1 MTFRRVVDST
11 DTPSAKGFR
20 RMSGPLCLPLGHA
33 AAPQPEPAD
42 AEEGFAVPA
51 GMPVLSTKGLI
62 LLAIPAVGG
71 VAVVGGFLA
80 GLGGALL
87 GAVAAACAFWAVIRH
102 VRQLHAARAAAEAR
116 ALAAEAD
123 SRRVVAE
130 SLAKSRFL
138 AEMSHEL
145 RTPLNTVMGFSEM
158 MAEEVL
164 GPHRVPAYGGY
175 ARDIHGAGRHL
186 LALADDLLDL
196 ARIESGHRTLVE
208 TPVRLD
214 ALAEDCLA
222 MMRPL
227 AAERRLSLS
236 LERLGTPRLWGDERA
251 IRQIALNLLANA
263 VKFTPVEGQ
272 VRLIAAVDATGGA
285 VLIVEDSG
293 PGIADS
299 ELPLGGAHARESRL
313 DLATGRGAGLGLA
326 IARGLAALHGGE
338 LELARRAGG
347 GTRARVTFPSAR
359 TLPGA

>member
-11 DTPSAKGFR
+11 DTPSAKGSR
-20 RMSGPLCLPLGHA
+20 RMSGPLCLPLGPA
-33 AAPQPEPAD
+33 AASQPEPAE
-42 AEEGFAVPA
+42 AGEGFAAPA
-51 GMPVLSTKGLI
+51 V
-62 LLAIPAVGG
+62 IPAKLMVIAIAAVAG
-71 VAVVGGFLA
+71 VALA
-80 GLGGALL
+80 GGAVAGPALALL
-87 GAVAAACAFWAVIRH
+87 GAAVGAIGVFLVGRH
-102 VRQLHAARAAAEAR
+102 VRRLDAARAAAEAR
-116 ALAAEAD
+116 ASEAEAE
-123 SRRVVAE
+123 SRRVAAE

-227 AAERRLSLS
+227 AAERRLRLS
-236 LERLGTPRLWGDERA
+236 LEQGATVRLWGDERA
-251 IRQIALNLLANA
+251 IRQVALNLLTNA
-263 VKFTPVEGQ
+263 VKFTPLEGQ
-272 VRLIAAVDATGGA
+272 VRLVTGLGPDGGA
-285 VLIVEDSG
+285 MLVIEDSG
-293 PGIADS
+293 PGIADG
-299 ELPLGGAHARESRL
+299 ELPLGAAHARESRL

-326 IARGLAALHGGE
+326 IARGLATLHGGE

-347 GTRARVTFPSAR
+347 GTRARVTFPPAR
-359 TLPGA
+359 TLRGA

>member
-1 MTFRRVVDST
+1 
-11 DTPSAKGFR
+11 
-20 RMSGPLCLPLGHA
+20 MSGPLCLPLGD
-33 AAPQPEPAD
+33 AAPPDPEA
-42 AEEGFAVPA
+42 AGAGFTE
-51 GMPVLSTKGLI
+51 PVLVSTKGLS
-62 LLAIPAVGG
+62 LLVLIAAGG
-71 VAVVGGFLA
+71 VALAGGFVA
-80 GLGGALL
+80 GSSGAVLGAAAALL
-87 GAVAAACAFWAVIRH
+87 AFVALARHIRRL
-102 VRQLHAARAAAEAR
+102 VAGRAAAEAR
-116 ALAAEAD
+116 ALEAEAE
-123 SRRVVAE
+123 SRRATAE

-164 GPHRVPAYGGY
+164 GPHRVPAYAGY

-214 ALAEDCLA
+214 ALAEDSLA

-236 LERLGTPRLWGDERA
+236 LEVAGAPPRLWGDERA

-263 VKFTPVEGQ
+263 VKFTPLEGQ
-272 VRLIAAVDATGGA
+272 VRLVVGLRRDGGTFLA
-285 VLIVEDSG
+285 VEDSG
-293 PGIADS
+293 PGIAEG

-338 LELARRAGG
+338 LELARRVGG
-347 GTRARVTFPSAR
+347 GTRARVTFPPAR

>member
-11 DTPSAKGFR
+11 DTPSAKGSR
-20 RMSGPLCLPLGHA
+20 RMSGPLCLPLGNA
-33 AAPQPEPAD
+33 AASQPEPAE
-42 AEEGFAVPA
+42 AGEGFAGPA
-51 GMPVLSTKGLI
+51 IISSKILI
-62 LLAIPAVGG
+62 LLAISAAGGLALAGGLAAG
-71 VAVVGGFLA
+71 VA
-80 GLGGALL
+80 GAIL
-87 GAVAAACAFWAVIRH
+87 GAAAAALAFAVVARH
-102 VRQLHAARAAAEAR
+102 VRSLHAAREAAEAK
-116 ALAAEAD
+116 ALAAEAE
-123 SRRVVAE
+123 SRRAVAE

-164 GPHRVPAYGGY
+164 GPHRVPAYAGY

-214 ALAEDCLA
+214 ALAGDCLA

-227 AAERRLSLS
+227 AAERRLRLS
-236 LERLGTPRLWGDERA
+236 LERLGMPRLWGDERA

-263 VKFTPVEGQ
+263 VKFTPIEGQ
-272 VRLIAAVDATGGA
+272 VRLVAAVDATGGA

-293 PGIADS
+293 PGIADG
-299 ELPLGGAHARESRL
+299 ELPLGVAHARESRL

-347 GTRARVTFPSAR
+347 GTRARVTFPPAR
-359 TLPGA
+359 TLRGA

>member
-1 MTFRRVVDST
+1 MTSRRVVDST
-11 DTPSAKGFR
+11 DTPTAKGFR
-20 RMSGPLCLPLGHA
+20 RMSGPLCLPLGNA
-33 AAPQPEPAD
+33 AASQPEPAQ
-42 AEEGFAVPA
+42 AGEGFAAPTVTSKA
-51 GMPVLSTKGLI
+51 LI
-62 LLAIPAVGG
+62 LLAILAS
-71 VAVVGGFLA
+71 AGFALA
-80 GLGGALL
+80 GGLAAGLAGAIL
-87 GAVAAACAFWAVIRH
+87 GAAGAAFAFMRVAKH
-102 VRQLHAARAAAEAR
+102 VRRLDAERAAAEAR
-116 ALAAEAD
+116 ALAAEAE

-164 GPHRVPAYGGY
+164 GPHRVPAYAGY

-214 ALAEDCLA
+214 VLAEDCLA

-263 VKFTPVEGQ
+263 VKFTPLEGQ
-272 VRLIAAVDATGGA
+272 VRLVAAVDAKGGA
-285 VLIVEDSG
+285 VLLVEDSG

-338 LELARRAGG
+338 LELSRRAGG
-347 GTRARVTFPSAR
+347 GTRARVTFPPAR
-359 TLPGA
+359 TLCGA

>member
-1 MTFRRVVDST
+1 MTSRRVVDST
-11 DTPSAKGFR
+11 GTLFAKGSR
-20 RMSGPLCLPLGHA
+20 RMSGPLCLPLGNA
-33 AAPQPEPAD
+33 AASKPEPAE
-42 AEEGFAVPA
+42 AAEGFAGPA
-51 GMPVLSTKGLI
+51 LLSSKVLI
-62 LLAIPAVGG
+62 LLAILASGG
-71 VAVVGGFLA
+71 LGLA
-80 GLGGALL
+80 GGLAAGLAGAILGAAV
-87 GAVAAACAFWAVIRH
+87 AVAAFVGVARH
-102 VRQLHAARAAAEAR
+102 VRRLHAAREAAEAR
-116 ALAAEAD
+116 ALAAEAE
-123 SRRVVAE
+123 SQRAAAE

-164 GPHRVPAYGGY
+164 GPHRVPAYAGY

-227 AAERRLSLS
+227 AAERCLSLS
-236 LERLGTPRLWGDERA
+236 LERLGIPRLWGDERA

-263 VKFTPVEGQ
+263 VKFTPFEGQ
-272 VRLIAAVDATGGA
+272 VRLVAAVDAKGNA

-326 IARGLAALHGGE
+326 IARGLATLHGGE

-359 TLPGA
+359 TMPGA

>member
-1 MTFRRVVDST
+1 
-11 DTPSAKGFR
+11 
-20 RMSGPLCLPLGHA
+20 MSGPLCLPLGHA
-33 AAPQPEPAD
+33 TASQPEPAD
-42 AEEGFAVPA
+42 AGEGFAAPAVIFRKEWMFNAIAGAAGVAMAGGAIA
-51 GMPVLSTKGLI
+51 GM
-62 LLAIPAVGG
+62 A
-71 VAVVGGFLA
+71 
-80 GLGGALL
+80 GALP
-87 GAVAAACAFWAVIRH
+87 AAAILCAAAAAFVFIVVARH
-102 VRQLHAARAAAEAR
+102 VRRLDAARLAAEAR
-116 ALAAEAD
+116 ASAAEAE
-123 SRRVVAE
+123 SRRVAAE

-164 GPHRVPAYGGY
+164 GPHRVTAYGGY

-196 ARIESGHRTLVE
+196 ARIESGHRTLLE

-222 MMRPL
+222 MMGPL
-227 AAERRLSLS
+227 AAERQLSLS
-236 LERLGTPRLWGDERA
+236 LERRGLPRLWGDERA
-251 IRQIALNLLANA
+251 IRQVALNLLANA

-272 VRLIAAVDATGGA
+272 VRLVAGLGSDGGA
-285 VLIVEDSG
+285 FLLVEDSG
-293 PGIADS
+293 PGIADG

-326 IARGLAALHGGE
+326 IARGLAALHGGD

-347 GTRARVTFPSAR
+347 GTLARVTFPPAR
-359 TLPGA
+359 TLRGA

>member
-1 MTFRRVVDST
+1 MTSRRVVDST
-11 DTPSAKGFR
+11 GTLFAKGSR
-20 RMSGPLCLPLGHA
+20 RMSGPLCLPLGNA
-33 AAPQPEPAD
+33 AASKPEPAE
-42 AEEGFAVPA
+42 AGEGFAGPA
-51 GMPVLSTKGLI
+51 LLSSKALI
-62 LLAIPAVGG
+62 LLAILASGGLGLAGGLAAGLAGAILG
-71 VAVVGGFLA
+71 VAV
-80 GLGGALL
+80 
-87 GAVAAACAFWAVIRH
+87 AVAAFVGVARH
-102 VRQLHAARAAAEAR
+102 VRRLHAAREAAEAR
-116 ALAAEAD
+116 ALAAEAE
-123 SRRVVAE
+123 SQRAAAE

-164 GPHRVPAYGGY
+164 GPHRVPAYAGY

-272 VRLIAAVDATGGA
+272 VRLVAAVDAKGGT

-326 IARGLAALHGGE
+326 IARGLATLHGGE

-359 TLPGA
+359 TMPGA